1 MAKMRGAETLLFV
14 LLLDCWQGVER
25 HHLFLQVKGS
35 KADSSPSSANLEEGL
50 AKIFDEIFL
59 QVFSSAA
66 LDETRRTAGKSIT
79 KRAMKESSK
88 ADSSPSS
95 ANLEEGLAKIFGHVS
110 EEERNKEPF
119 LFNRAVSEQYTTVK
133 KEILQETAKPGN
145 NLHNVKERRNLN
157 TEPRNKTMPCSQLLL
172 FLQRNIV
179 IAAISVAGILVATG
193 LLLLVLT
200 RKKQPLYPPANMTY
214 NVFIMNGKS
223 WWQKSQE
230 KNSKTFT
237 EKQKQLNCDSC
248 V

>member
-1 MAKMRGAETLLFV
+1 
-14 LLLDCWQGVER
+14 
-25 HHLFLQVKGS
+25 
-35 KADSSPSSANLEEGL
+35 
-50 AKIFDEIFL
+50 
-59 QVFSSAA
+59 
-66 LDETRRTAGKSIT
+66 
-79 KRAMKESSK
+79 MKESSK

-95 ANLEEGLAKIFGHVS
+95 ANLKEGLAKKIFGHVS
-110 EEERNKEPF
+110 EEERNKDPF
-119 LFNRAVSEQYTTVK
+119 LFNRGVSELYTTVK
-133 KEILQETAKPGN
+133 NEILQKAAKPGN
-145 NLHNVKERRNLN
+145 NLHSVKDRRNLN
-157 TEPRNKTMPCSQLLL
+157 TAQSKTVPCSQLLL
-172 FLQRNIV
+172 FLQRNII

-230 KNSKTFT
+230 KNSKSFT